1 MNPCGEQKLVR
12 VYVSHSRNE
21 RLIQQQRFNRAA
33 PLFQS
38 RMERREVD
46 VESVRPSL
54 REFVGE
60 RFEELE
66 AAELPDVVEEQ
77 QTVVEFEQGAR
88 VFVGWSIPEQL
99 ARHAEVDVKNS
110 AVEIDEDLLPAAP
123 NTLNGRPGESAFSQ
137 RELAAGDTM
146 RPDFGAQ
153 DRPALDVRRDRA
165 NDGFNFW

>member
-1 MNPCGEQKLVR
+1 MNACREEKFVG

-21 RLIQQQRFNRAA
+21 GLIQQQRFNRAA

-66 AAELPDVVEEQ
+66 AAELADVVEDQ

-110 AVEIDEDLLPAAP
+110 AVEIDEDLLPAAA
-123 NTLNGRPGESAFSQ
+123 NALNCRPGESAFSQ
-137 RELAAGDTM
+137 REIASGDAM

-153 DRPALDVRRDRA
+153 NRPALDIGRDRA